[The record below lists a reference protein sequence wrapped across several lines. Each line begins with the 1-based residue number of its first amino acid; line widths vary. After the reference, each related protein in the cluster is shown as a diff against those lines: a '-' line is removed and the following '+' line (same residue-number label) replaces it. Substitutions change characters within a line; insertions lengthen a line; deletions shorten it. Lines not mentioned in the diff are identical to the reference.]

1 MAYRVFDDRTDETI
15 FEAFESEDCVW
26 FIECN
31 YDENDDDYEY
41 IYIEKNK
48 VAAEAREGNEKK

>member
-31 YDENDDDYEY
+31 YDEMMTIMN
-41 IYIEKNK
+41 IFLSRK
-48 VAAEAREGNEKK
+48 